1 MALMGFPHKDELC
14 RLHQDSGAGWTS
26 ANWAGNE
33 GNVLRKALAKRKLE
47 IAKVESKKAAK
58 GATAAGAA
66 AVAATPQK
74 TTAAAAAIA
83 GTPPNMLPHSGSGT
97 ALSALAAA
105 SQPTG
110 TTLRLQ

>member
-58 GATAAGAA
+58 GATAAGGA

-74 TTAAAAAIA
+74 TTAAAIA

-105 SQPTG
+105 SQPAS
-110 TTLRLQ
+110 TLRLQ

>member
-1 MALMGFPHKDELC
+1 MGFPHKDELC

-58 GATAAGAA
+58 GATAA

-105 SQPTG
+105 SQPAS
-110 TTLRLQ
+110 TLRLQ

>member
-47 IAKVESKKAAK
+47 IAKVENKKAAK
-58 GATAAGAA
+58 RCDGGRGSGSRGNATEDDA
-66 AVAATPQK
+66 
-74 TTAAAAAIA
+74 AAAAAIA

-105 SQPTG
+105 SQPAS
-110 TTLRLQ
+110 TLRLQ